1 MDMAPV
7 PEPEPAFPAD
17 SFDGA
22 IDDTYKNETM
32 GADPGEAYE
41 PEAEPVTEGETVGG
55 LHVTY
60 VDGMCAEAT
69 ELFADRE
76 WEIEPSGDEANEFWV
91 LFHYLI
97 DWEKALPTSLRHYR
111 EWSRTSAEACGHA
124 SLQCRFDNALWG

>member
-1 MDMAPV
+1 
-7 PEPEPAFPAD
+7 
-17 SFDGA
+17 
-22 IDDTYKNETM
+22 
-32 GADPGEAYE
+32 
-41 PEAEPVTEGETVGG
+41 EPVTEGETVGG

-97 DWEKALPTSLRHYR
+97 DWEKALAICEELEESPAI
-111 EWSRTSAEACGHA
+111 ESAEPMIAEY
-124 SLQCRFDNALWG
+124 